1 MKKYVIGF
9 AVGAIVSASTV
20 AYAGNTIQAVL
31 FPAKYQVNGESKT
44 LPADYKTLNVDG
56 HAYVPIRFAAESLGA
71 VVAYEGKTNTISID
85 NGFNVTTM
93 DSTIR
98 AGHLKVSDAAS
109 STVEGQLYIGQDHWD
124 RMAQARNSI
133 EPGSEVDAK
142 GTILFF
148 DAQGKPLGQAPL
160 ETKFTAEGDQIKSFK
175 AVADHNVSGY
185 AFASLQAGPVP
196 HPLPVPP
203 NLSISDETG
212 TLGIGTL
219 KLIKQNDFT
228 KVSGWVS
235 VKKPGTLRFDA
246 TLQFYDAEGRE
257 LGTATVKGTSVGST
271 GESLSATTFET
282 AGKGDLT
289 GYKSVKVKLNS
300 ADPVQ

>member
-44 LPADYKTLNVDG
+44 LPGDYNTLNVDG

-71 VVAYEGKTNTISID
+71 VVAYEDKTNTISID
-85 NGFNVTTM
+85 NGFSVTTM

-98 AGHLKVSDAAS
+98 AGHLKAS
-109 STVEGQLYIGQDHWD
+109 HTPNSTVEGQLYIGQDHWD

-133 EPGSEVDAK
+133 EPGSEVDVT

-148 DAQGKPLGQAPL
+148 DAQGKTLDQAPF
-160 ETKFTAEGDQIKSFK
+160 ETKFKAEGDQIKPFK

-185 AFASLQAGPVP
+185 AYASLQAGPVP

-203 NLSISDETG
+203 NLTVSDESG

-219 KLIKQNDFT
+219 KLIKQGDFT
-228 KVSGWVS
+228 KVSGWVG
-235 VKKPGTLRFDA
+235 VKKPGTFRFDA
-246 TLQFYDAEGRE
+246 TLRFYDAEGRE
-257 LGTATVKGTSVGST
+257 LGTADIKGTST
-271 GESLSATTFET
+271 GATGDSVSATTFET
-282 AGKGDLT
+282 AGKGDFT

-300 ADPVQ
+300 AEPVK